1 MKPCIVI
8 VGLDQIFLDEIVQ
21 GLTGENKI
29 NDNNLIEWTIDTKY
43 YTADV
48 HLCPINTKRLVEES
62 VANLAEVLIL
72 LIDPSQ
78 INSRTKLDSWLPFLS
93 VLNECETKLL
103 VVRNMDALSN
113 TISKMDVK
121 QWCTEHEYELLELEK
136 TTTSETD
143 DEDDENNHLYRGV
156 YGIPHLIQTLHIHQW
171 PNMNLKGKKKI
182 I

>member
-21 GLTGENKI
+21 GLAGENKM
-29 NDNNLIEWTIDTKY
+29 NDHNLIEWTIDTKY

-48 HLCPINTKRLVEES
+48 HLRPINNKCLVEET

-72 LIDPSQ
+72 LIDPSE

-93 VLNECETKLL
+93 VLNDCETKLL
-103 VVRNMDALSN
+103 VTRNMNGLSN
-113 TISKMDVK
+113 TISKTDVK

-136 TTTSETD
+136 TTTSESDGEDD
-143 DEDDENNHLYRGV
+143 DEDS
-156 YGIPHLIQTLHIHQW
+156 HQNILW
-171 PNMNLKGKKKI
+171 NFCLFYNSLSRCVWCPAFNSNSSSS
-182 I
+182 

>member
-48 HLCPINTKRLVEES
+48 DLCPINTKRLVEES

-143 DEDDENNHLYRGV
+143 DEDDENNHRKRE
-156 YGIPHLIQTLHIHQW
+156 IQKKI
-171 PNMNLKGKKKI
+171 KKEKKKKYI
-182 I
+182 YT